1 MFSSDLCDWGA
12 EAEGGAAA
20 AAAKAVGGAA
30 GGRDGRAA
38 WDRRCGGW
46 QDSRQALDVV
56 HCLWVFYCSYY
67 NQLFPI

>member
-12 EAEGGAAA
+12 EAAGAAA

-38 WDRRCGGW
+38 WDGR
-46 QDSRQALDVV
+46 
-56 HCLWVFYCSYY
+56 
-67 NQLFPI
+67 